1 MTAWNK
7 EEAIEQIKHG
17 GRFGH
22 KRVMEKVYK
31 HNCELFGLWA
41 DGLPTGVPGG
51 LGDRAAL
58 LNGTKVYSRPFSV
71 ADVPTCGVETKTGCV
86 NADCMDVAEQMLAQ
100 GLRPAILNLASR
112 RHPCGGYHRA
122 TSAQEESLSRAST
135 LSPSLYQYFDATK
148 ACVRAARVPARYN
161 AYPLDIEFGGI
172 YSPDVCFFRAGKGEG
187 YAFREK
193 PFKCGVVTVA
203 ALSFREPNSYCNEER
218 QFMAPGGGFTEV
230 GERIQ
235 LNKVRTIYR
244 LALKNGHDSVILGA
258 FGCGVNKLPCDAVA
272 RQFKSV
278 LAEPE
283 FAGKFKAVC
292 FAILENRGN
301 AAHPVGE
308 VGKFAPF
315 YAAFGKWTL

>member
-58 LNGTKVYSRPFSV
+58 LNGTKVYS
-71 ADVPTCGVETKTGCV
+71 
-86 NADCMDVAEQMLAQ
+86 
-100 GLRPAILNLASR
+100 
-112 RHPCGGYHRA
+112 
-122 TSAQEESLSRAST
+122 
-135 LSPSLYQYFDATK
+135 
-148 ACVRAARVPARYN
+148 
-161 AYPLDIEFGGI
+161 
-172 YSPDVCFFRAGKGEG
+172 
-187 YAFREK
+187 K
-193 PFKCGVVTVA
+193 PFRCGVVTVA

-218 QFMAPGGGFTEV
+218 QFMAPDGGFTEL

-283 FAGKFKAVC
+283 FAGKFKAAC
-292 FAILENRGN
+292 FAILEGRGN
-301 AAHPVGE
+301 AGHPVGE
-308 VGKFAPF
+308 AGKFAPF
-315 YAAFGKWTL
+315 YAAFGKWTW

>member
-1 MTAWNK
+1 M
-7 EEAIEQIKHG
+7 
-17 GRFGH
+17 
-22 KRVMEKVYK
+22 
-31 HNCELFGLWA
+31 
-41 DGLPTGVPGG
+41 
-51 LGDRAAL
+51 
-58 LNGTKVYSRPFSV
+58 
-71 ADVPTCGVETKTGCV
+71 
-86 NADCMDVAEQMLAQ
+86 
-100 GLRPAILNLASR
+100 
-112 RHPCGGYHRA
+112 
-122 TSAQEESLSRAST
+122 
-135 LSPSLYQYFDATK
+135 
-148 ACVRAARVPARYN
+148 RAARVPARYN

-172 YSPDVCFFRAGKGEG
+172 YSPDVCFFRAGKDEG

-292 FAILENRGN
+292 FAILEGRGN
-301 AAHPVGE
+301 AANPVGE
-308 VGKFAPF
+308 AGKFAPF
-315 YAAFGKWTL
+315 YAAFGKWTW